1 MKTTGRFFVYIVLML
16 TPFAFAATS
25 TPQSMGNAQSMSAKS
40 YIAYVGTYTTKTKS
54 EGIYAFRYDAA
65 SGKLTPLGVAAKT
78 ADPSFLAVHPDG
90 KHLYAVNEAGKAS
103 MVSAFV
109 RNADDTLTL
118 LNQVPALGEDPCFIS
133 FDRTGKYALIANYTS
148 GNVAVFPILADG
160 KLGAAT
166 ANLRDEGA
174 HGPAKQQAD
183 GPHAHWIEASEHNRF
198 AYVSDL
204 GLDRV
209 LIYKFDASKGTL
221 ARGDANAADGVFSV
235 PVASGTGPRHVAFS
249 HDERFMYVLGEIKS
263 TVTVFANG
271 GKNGGE
277 EYAEAQTIST
287 LPEGFTGRNDA
298 AEMAM
303 HPSGKFL
310 YTSNRGDDSIAIF
323 SVDAKTGKLTAKGR
337 VKTGGKEPRHFALDP
352 AGRYL
357 LAENQWS
364 DSVVTFRID
373 PATGQLTRQGGE
385 AAVASPV
392 CLVFAPAAK

>member
-1 MKTTGRFFVYIVLML
+1 
-16 TPFAFAATS
+16 
-25 TPQSMGNAQSMSAKS
+25 MGAGQ

-54 EGIYAFRYDAA
+54 EGIYAFRYDAE
-65 SGKLTPLGVAAKT
+65 SGKLTPMSLAAKT

-103 MVSAFV
+103 MVSAFS
-109 RNADDTLTL
+109 RNADGTLTL
-118 LNQVPALGEDPCFIS
+118 LNRVPVLGEDPCYIS
-133 FDRTGKYALIANYTS
+133 FDRTGKYLFVANYTS

-166 ANLRDEGA
+166 ANLRDEGE

-183 GPHAHWIEASEHNRF
+183 GAHAHWIEVSEHNHF

-221 ARGDANAADGVFSV
+221 SRGDAGAADGVFSAALA
-235 PVASGTGPRHVAFS
+235 PGTGPRHVVFS
-249 HDERFMYVLGEIKS
+249 RDARFMYVLGEIKS
-263 TVTVFANG
+263 TVTVFAND
-271 GKNGGE
+271 GGE
-277 EYAEAQTIST
+277 KCAEVQTISA
-287 LPEGFTGRNDA
+287 LPKGFTGRNDA
-298 AEMAM
+298 AEIAM

-323 SVDAKTGKLTAKGR
+323 AVDAKTGKLTAKGR

-352 AGRYL
+352 AGRHL

-364 DSVVTFRID
+364 NTVVTFEID
-373 PATGQLTRQGGE
+373 AATGQLTRESGE

-392 CLVFAPAAK
+392 CLVFAPAAN